1 MFLLASSSHYPSEQ
15 FVLGRLFKQDQ
26 ESVACLT
33 DSRHHLKCLRVC
45 VVRRHLGLSLS
56 RIINSAFQ
64 VERSEFGKRRQVEG
78 SPHVSSWEN
87 CLPDVFLLVRSAT
100 HHTCQKNRVP
110 PDYHI
115 IVVQSNL
122 NVSGIGQTTLR
133 KYGQVSGLQTFC
145 SNRIR
150 NLLA

>member
-1 MFLLASSSHYPSEQ
+1 MSVFWTPNPNSSTTRMC
-15 FVLGRLFKQDQ
+15 V
-26 ESVACLT
+26 
-33 DSRHHLKCLRVC
+33 CLRAC
-45 VVRRHLGLSLS
+45 VVRRPLGLSLS

-64 VERSEFGKRRQVEG
+64 VERSGFGKRRQIEG
-78 SPHVSSWEN
+78 SPPFVQ
-87 CLPDVFLLVRSAT
+87 LGKLFADVFLLVRSAT

-133 KYGQVSGLQTFC
+133 HFGHGFGLQVFC

-150 NLLA
+150 NLIA